1 MGDAE
6 PAQRHARRDLHT
18 GRRLDQ
24 KPLHSG
30 HGVVVVDARRAD
42 HPDLGRGHSV
52 RAGADGRR
60 RLCPRHAGQ
69 WRQRIRHPAR
79 VRRGLRRGFAA
90 ALRRLERRRHRS
102 AAHRSPGTVA
112 VTLAVAIPV
121 TLAIPV
127 SITVST
133 SLAVTVAFAGGEP
146 FTFSEPL
153 SGAAWN
159 RHAWHL
165 SIRLHR
171 LLGHASRWFQRS
183 HRRGG
188 AVARRCGSGCRHNRH
203 GLGSGLRQLDLR
215 TDHERRGNSA
225 GGNRQRQ
232 CRTSRS
238 PLSNR

>member
-90 ALRRLERRRHRS
+90 ALRRLERRRHPS

-112 VTLAVAIPV
+112 VTLAVAV
-121 TLAIPV
+121 AIAISV
-127 SITVST
+127 SVSSAIAVAGRE
-133 SLAVTVAFAGGEP
+133 SL
-146 FTFSEPL
+146 TFPQPTP
-153 SGAAWN
+153 AAARGQ
-159 RHAWHL
+159 RHTRHL

-171 LLGHASRWFQRS
+171 LRRHARRRIQRS
-183 HRRGG
+183 NRRRG
-188 AVARRCGSGCRHNRH
+188 AVARRFGGRRRHHRN
-203 GLGSGLRQLDLR
+203 GLGSRL
-215 TDHERRGNSA
+215 
-225 GGNRQRQ
+225 
-232 CRTSRS
+232 
-238 PLSNR
+238 